1 MNMDQD
7 SSRLSQQWTAR
18 HWWLVIL
25 LSLALVLSSFTSVD
39 RYAKADFE
47 MLFQRA
53 LVTFALART
62 LNGLISAVQG
72 TEIALQPAGVGVTL
86 TPGEILDP
94 VNDLVE
100 RFSWIMLG
108 ATLSLGVQQ
117 VLLDIGQWWGMRV
130 LVAVCGLLWLWSI
143 LRCAMPGR
151 RFPAGIEPALM
162 RAFLILL
169 FLRFAVPMVLI
180 ANEAVFELFLQPR
193 YLESTEVIES
203 AGADIEKAGTD
214 NADGGT
220 PPGGLIDMLER
231 AYDSTRESLNLSHRV
246 EYIRQ
251 RAADVIEHLIQL
263 SVVFILQTALLP
275 LAFLWVLVHLLKI
288 LMHRSVKSGV

>member
-1 MNMDQD
+1 MIF
-7 SSRLSQQWTAR
+7 TAR
-18 HWWLVIL
+18 NGWLISL
-25 LSLALVLSSFTSVD
+25 LSLAVVLSSFTSVD
-39 RYAKADFE
+39 RYAEADFE
-47 MLFQRA
+47 ALFRRA

-108 ATLSLGVQQ
+108 ATISLGVQQ
-117 VLLDIGQWWGMRV
+117 VLLDIGQWWGVRL
-130 LVAVCGLLWLWSI
+130 LVALSGLLWVWSI
-143 LRCAMPGR
+143 LRRAQSGT

-162 RAFLILL
+162 RAFLILF
-169 FLRFAVPMVLI
+169 FLRFAVPMTLI

-193 YLESTEVIES
+193 YLESTGMIES
-203 AGADIEKAGTD
+203 AGVEIQKAAATAENQDPDGPPAGLADILG
-214 NADGGT
+214 
-220 PPGGLIDMLER
+220 R
-231 AYDSTRESLNLSHRV
+231 AYESTREALNLTQRV
-246 EYIRQ
+246 EYIKQ

-263 SVVFILQTALLP
+263 SVVFILQTGLLP
-275 LAFLWVLVHLLKI
+275 LAFLWLLVNCLKA
-288 LMHRSVKSGV
+288 LASRKASAV